1 MNATELK
8 TYLEE
13 RGKLGRTPVT
23 LFLMN
28 AFQMRG
34 VIQNVYSG
42 WITLKDEKDGKE
54 KTVFLHA
61 ISTVD

>member
-13 RGKLGRTPVT
+13 RGKLGKTPVT

-28 AFQMRG
+28 GFQMRG
-34 VIQNVYSG
+34 VIQAVHSG
-42 WITLKDEKDGKE
+42 WMTLKDAADGRE